1 MATRGWEVSRCFLD
15 FKRNLKFFL
24 LDKQHRI
31 MEKKDIVAENAAPQL
46 DIDLTDP
53 EEARKA
59 FIASEIFKK
68 KY

>member
-1 MATRGWEVSRCFLD
+1 M
-15 FKRNLKFFL
+15 
-24 LDKQHRI
+24 
-31 MEKKDIVAENAAPQL
+31 KKDNKEAARPSEAPQT

-59 FIASEIFKK
+59 FIASEIFTR